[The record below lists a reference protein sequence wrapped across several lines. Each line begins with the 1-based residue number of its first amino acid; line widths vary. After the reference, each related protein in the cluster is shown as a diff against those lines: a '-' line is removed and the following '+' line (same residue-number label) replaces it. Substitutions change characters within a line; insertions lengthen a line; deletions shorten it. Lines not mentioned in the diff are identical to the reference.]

1 MPLTWE
7 EIEARFLC
15 GARFAFD
22 DSEIREAFHFVEET
36 LGREWIERRASPIPG
51 QASIPG
57 DGCID
62 VVSIY
67 REILSV
73 RGAPGLDKV
82 LAKIGNDDLSARSE
96 LSAAHLC
103 VRGTEDIEIQ
113 FGVPVT
119 IGEKQRVPDFRLRRA
134 DEPWTWVEV
143 TRPRESM
150 AQAEAEA
157 INDRLSGLFTDAP
170 RGRRSEIIIQR
181 RPDQHEIAEIENRFR
196 ASAGW
201 TVPNQEHIGDF
212 AILIAVSFEH
222 AAHTPSAV
230 EDEGVQRLCRFIVE
244 GGNDHE
250 RRELMIRQAFT
261 DERIEDLLKKE
272 AEQLPPGGPGIVM
285 FATWTAWD
293 QRPAWLPAIQ
303 RRFQPNQHTR
313 VSAAILFL
321 AGRGAVGAGIGPV
334 HAARVV
340 PNIRADR
347 AAPDWLLERFTALIP
362 AHAEERAS
370 RE

>member
-15 GARFAFD
+15 GARLAFD
-22 DSEIREAFHFVEET
+22 DLEIRAAFHFVEET
-36 LGREWIERRASPIPG
+36 LGREWIERRAPIPG
-51 QASIPG
+51 QPSILG

-62 VVSIY
+62 VVSVY

-73 RGAPGLDKV
+73 RRAPGLNNV
-82 LAKIGNDDLSARSE
+82 LAKIGKDDVSARSE
-96 LSAAHLC
+96 LSAAYLC
-103 VRGTEDIEIQ
+103 VRGTEDIEIE
-113 FGVPVT
+113 FGVP
-119 IGEKQRVPDFRLRRA
+119 IGEGQRVPDFRLRRL

-143 TRPRESM
+143 TRPNDSM
-150 AQAEAEA
+150 AQVETEAL
-157 INDRLSGLFTDAP
+157 NSRLSQLFTDAP

-181 RPDQHEIAEIENRFR
+181 RPDPHEIVEIENRFR
-196 ASAGW
+196 ASASW
-201 TVPNQEHIGDF
+201 TIPHHEYIDDF

-230 EDEGVQRLCRFIVE
+230 EDEGVQRLSRFLADS
-244 GGNDHE
+244 GNDHE

-261 DERIEDLLKKE
+261 DERIEGLLKKE

-293 QRPAWLPAIQ
+293 QRPAWRPAIR

-321 AGRGAVGAGIGPV
+321 AGRGTAGSGSGPV
-334 HAARVV
+334 YAARVV
-340 PNIRADR
+340 PNSHAARS
-347 AAPDWLLERFTALIP
+347 APDWLLEQFRGLLP
-362 AHAEERAS
+362 AHADERAS
-370 RE
+370 HE